1 MKKTLIALSLAAA
14 LISTNVMAAPKPAPV
29 PKPVAEWLENYS
41 AHVVFH
47 TLAKAQAFAKAN
59 GINPDKI
66 QVYVISSKH
75 SAKQE
80 GKKIYLIDNI
90 GIGKSGKP
98 SKR

>member
-1 MKKTLIALSLAAA
+1 MKKTLVALSLAAA
-14 LISTNVMAAPKPAPV
+14 LVSTSVMAVPKPAPV
-29 PKPVAEWLENYS
+29 PPPVAEWLQNYS

-66 QVYVISSKH
+66 QVYVISSQH

-80 GKKIYLIDNI
+80 GKKIWLIDNI
-90 GIGKSGKP
+90 GIGKP